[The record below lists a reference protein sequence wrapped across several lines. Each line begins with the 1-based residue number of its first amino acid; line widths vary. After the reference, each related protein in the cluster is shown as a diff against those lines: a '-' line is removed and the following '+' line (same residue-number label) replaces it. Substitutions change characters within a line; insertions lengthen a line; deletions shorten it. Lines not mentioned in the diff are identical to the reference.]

1 MTSQSLSQ
9 PHQEVRE
16 RPRRSVGLIY
26 VRLFGPLPS
35 AAPSLFQL
43 APGCPP
49 PPEANLAP
57 GAVGRGR
64 SQQDSQDSAESLSL
78 SLVGG
83 VIKKKKKGRAENRQ
97 RGRRGVRGLA
107 VDGRTVRLGFACRAD
122 YPHEA
127 VSELLQDEALRLRLR
142 LVSLFGPLGLFQQAL
157 ARRLQHL
164 LGHERVRQ
172 PEGGN
177 DVTDRN

>member
-9 PHQEVRE
+9 PHQAVRE

-26 VRLFGPLPS
+26 VRLFGPPPS

-43 APGCPP
+43 APGCPTARGKSSSGGRWSR
-49 PPEANLAP
+49 EVAAGLP
-57 GAVGRGR
+57 GLCRVSLSGGRGYKR
-64 SQQDSQDSAESLSL
+64 
-78 SLVGG
+78 
-83 VIKKKKKGRAENRQ
+83 KRKKKGGAENRQ

-107 VDGRTVRLGFACRAD
+107 VDGRTVRLGFARRAD

-172 PEGGN
+172 PAAGN
-177 DVTDRN
+177 DVTDRS